1 MKKLILPILFLAS
14 LFQSAN
20 VAAQTNEQVT
30 RVFTLIYN
38 ARFDEAE
45 KILKNVEF
53 QAEPFYYQVLKLDL
67 FWWKYS
73 ISKTRTDEEK
83 LDSTLNWFSGQ
94 NKNSKYIEIN
104 KLIWLSYK
112 MRFEVKRKSYVKAF
126 LLKGE
131 VADQLEVVRISQVS
145 LPEGE
150 QKLLAVF
157 TLLLQYTDEAG
168 SVFGKDAEKQACVE
182 KLQQFAA
189 DSDWIVSSEAHYF
202 LGRIYTKME
211 KNQPKGRIHF
221 QTLSQRFPQNR
232 LFADLA
238 AGRATGF

>member
-1 MKKLILPILFLAS
+1 MKKIILSILFFVS

-20 VAAQTNEQVT
+20 VAAQTNEQVI
-30 RVFTLIYN
+30 RVFTLLYN

-45 KILKNVEF
+45 IMLKKAEF
-53 QAEPFYYQVLKLDL
+53 QAELFYFQVLKLDL

-73 ISKTRTDEEK
+73 ISKSKTDEEK
-83 LDSTLNWFSGQ
+83 LNNMLNWFSEQ
-94 NKNSKYIEIN
+94 NKNSKYNEIN

-112 MRFEVKRKSYVKAF
+112 MRFEVKRKNYVKAF
-126 LLKGE
+126 LLNGE
-131 VADQLEVVRISQVS
+131 VTDQLEVVRKNRVS

-157 TLLLQYTDEAG
+157 TLLLQYTNEAG
-168 SVFGKDAEKQACVE
+168 SVFGKDAEKQAYVGQ
-182 KLQQFAA
+182 LQQFAA

-211 KNQPKGRIHF
+211 KEQQKGKIHF
-221 QTLSQRFPQNR
+221 QELSRRFPQNT
-232 LFADLA
+232 LFAELA
-238 AGRATGF
+238 AGRASGF